1 MLIGN
6 ISCLATCNAVRF
18 LDANFPAIFFFYF
31 FNRDAD
37 DAASFF
43 FGLLSFVSPSHC
55 LSSPVP
61 SPTPIAIPYVFYCAE
76 NGLFSGSLS
85 LSLSPPRFSLSPCVS
100 IFLLLNFNS
109 FPFVFRRRNCRDE
122 VVGAT
127 EGRGKKIKPTLHHR
141 RCHKPYINVTK
152 RFPSL
157 YFDKKII

>member
-1 MLIGN
+1 MPRLFSSG
-6 ISCLATCNAVRF
+6 CF
-18 LDANFPAIFFFYF
+18 
-31 FNRDAD
+31 
-37 DAASFF
+37 
-43 FGLLSFVSPSHC
+43 
-55 LSSPVP
+55 LSSHPHTVSRP
-61 SPTPIAIPYVFYCAE
+61 RSLRRRQLRFHTYFIVRKTACFQA
-76 NGLFSGSLS
+76 LS